1 MILLSSV
8 WDGPNISSFFF
19 KRKYWVHP
27 IRLLVFIQC
36 FVLRYQVDQLISG
49 HSGFWHL
56 LVRWILIVKTPLKML
71 VMDVKNAEKWTR
83 SKYFYDGRFIFNVQ
97 IFLTQC
103 AITFRAS
110 EVSFFF
116 YYPYQSQTFELKFQ
130 LQLQT
135 EALLVTGGEINMSFN
150 W

>member
-1 MILLSSV
+1 MTDDV
-8 WDGPNISSFFF
+8 FF
-19 KRKYWVHP
+19 Y
-27 IRLLVFIQC
+27 
-36 FVLRYQVDQLISG
+36 
-49 HSGFWHL
+49 
-56 LVRWILIVKTPLKML
+56 
-71 VMDVKNAEKWTR
+71 
-83 SKYFYDGRFIFNVQ
+83 VQ

-110 EVSFFF
+110 EVSFF